1 MVTGALMKSTTTQL
15 ERQVWRGQRPSLST
29 RVHPD
34 ILQLLQEVAV
44 ENNWPLSVATDE
56 VLYAGFKKLGK
67 I

>member
-1 MVTGALMKSTTTQL
+1 MKSTSTKL
-15 ERQVWRGQRPSLST
+15 ERQVWRGLRPSLST

-56 VLYAGFKKLGK
+56 VLYAGSKKLGK